1 MKAKNLSIILLQ
13 SHFLTV
19 TNDEF
24 QLLKIEEKKNSN
36 NFSRFTYIIKIKFE

>member
-24 QLLKIEEKKNSN
+24 QLLKIVKKNKIQ
-36 NFSRFTYIIKIKFE
+36 IISADLLT